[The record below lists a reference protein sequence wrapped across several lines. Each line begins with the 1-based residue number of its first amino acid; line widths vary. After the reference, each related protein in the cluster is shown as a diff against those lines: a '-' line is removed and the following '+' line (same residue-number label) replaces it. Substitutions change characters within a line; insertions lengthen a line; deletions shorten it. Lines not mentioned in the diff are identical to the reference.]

1 METNIERPSTNQ
13 KKKLDIKS
21 FKNRNLT
28 YKQRQRL
35 VVAVCLGIPL
45 LLLLVFTYLPVVNM
59 FMYSFT
65 KWNGFS
71 PTKEFVGLENYITI
85 FSNPDYFSVFKNSLY
100 YFGSA
105 LVQIALALYF
115 AVILSTEVK
124 GKNFFKGA
132 LFFPY
137 LINGVAISFI
147 FMIFFRPDGTLDTVL
162 RAFGLDVLI
171 TKWLGNPDV
180 INYSLA
186 GTSLWRYMGFNFII
200 FFGVIQSI
208 PKDIYEAAA
217 IDGASAWKKFIYIII
232 PNIKLVLEIN
242 VLLAVNGAISAF
254 EIPYIMTGGGN
265 GSMTFIIQTLETA
278 FTHNKIG
285 LASAM
290 GIVLMCIVLVVTGI
304 QRKFFGGED

>member
-1 METNIERPSTNQ
+1 MDTNIEKTNVSSE
-13 KKKLDIKS
+13 KRLGV
-21 FKNRNLT
+21 RNLKRRKLT
-28 YKQRQRL
+28 YKQQQR
-35 VVAVCLGIPL
+35 VVIAVCLGIPL
-45 LLLLVFTYLPVVNM
+45 LLLLVFTYLPVLNM

-71 PTKEFVGLENYITI
+71 TTKEFVGLENYITI
-85 FSNPDYFSVFKNSLY
+85 FNNPEYFSVFKNSLY

-162 RAFGLDVLI
+162 RSFGLDSLI

-208 PKDIYEAAA
+208 PKDIYEAAG
-217 IDGASAWKKFIYIII
+217 IDGANAWAKFRYIII

-242 VLLAVNGAISAF
+242 ILLAVNGAISAF

-278 FTHNKIG
+278 FTHNKVG

-304 QRKFFGGED
+304 QRKFFGGDN